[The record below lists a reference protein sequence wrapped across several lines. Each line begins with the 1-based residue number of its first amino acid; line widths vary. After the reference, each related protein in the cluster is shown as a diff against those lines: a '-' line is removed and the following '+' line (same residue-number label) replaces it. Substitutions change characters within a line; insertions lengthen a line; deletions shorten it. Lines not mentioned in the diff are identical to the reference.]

1 MQKSVKKNYKKIFN
15 IFSKNSIT
23 PTLLIVYLGM
33 IVFFTLL
40 NPLFLSGKNII
51 GILSNLSIFGIM
63 AVGLTFVMLTGNFD
77 ISIGSITGFAVI
89 MTAKLFNLPG
99 VSIPIP
105 LIIIIVIL
113 IGTVIGAIN
122 GFFVTVV
129 GLNSIITTL
138 GTLAIFRGL
147 CYVYGL
153 EPLTINN
160 QVFTFLG
167 RGYVL
172 NNIPITFF
180 YMTVIFIIGYLVLRF
195 TVFGRK
201 TYLVGASLESAIISG
216 IQYKKIQFITFMI
229 SGATAAISG
238 ILLTSQLNYAQ
249 GEFGLGYEFKILTIC
264 VLGGISLMGGRGTLV
279 GVFVA
284 TFIIGSIAN
293 GLALIGMPLNW
304 REAIHGGIL
313 IMAILIDSFR
323 LRRRELLRE

>member
-1 MQKSVKKNYKKIFN
+1 
-15 IFSKNSIT
+15 
-23 PTLLIVYLGM
+23 
-33 IVFFTLL
+33 
-40 NPLFLSGKNII
+40 
-51 GILSNLSIFGIM
+51 
-63 AVGLTFVMLTGNFD
+63 
-77 ISIGSITGFAVI
+77 
-89 MTAKLFNLPG
+89 MTAKLFN
-99 VSIPIP
+99 IPNVEIP
-105 LIIIIVIL
+105 LPLVIIIVIF
-113 IGTVIGAIN
+113 IGAIIGAIN

-153 EPLTINN
+153 EPLTISN
-160 QVFTFLG
+160 QTFTYIG
-167 RGYVL
+167 RGYIL
-172 NNIPITFF
+172 KNIPLSFF
-180 YMTVIFIIGYLVLRF
+180 YMTVIFIIGYLALRF

-201 TYLVGASLESAIISG
+201 VYLVGANLESAILSG
-216 IQYKKIQFITFMI
+216 IQFKKIQFTTFII

-279 GVFVA
+279 GVIVA
-284 TFIIGSIAN
+284 TFILGSIAS